1 MRIIFFTI
9 IIFVLASCGR
19 TKKLAETNRYKETTE
34 TTEQV
39 NETMTIERVVDTAI
53 YIPAS
58 VDSSTFEIIPQRET
72 IAINNEEVKVTV
84 LIDSLTNMVTVK
96 AQVKEKK
103 VPIHIKEKIV
113 TERVEKKESE
123 TSVKQVNKTSEKK
136 VTKPRRFGWWIIG
149 ILGIVILYMFGGKL
163 WPFAFVLRRRKD
175 ES

>member
-1 MRIIFFTI
+1 MRAFFYTI
-9 IIFVLASCGR
+9 ILITLASCGR
-19 TKKLAETNRYKETTE
+19 TKKLAETNRYKETTA

-39 NETMTIERVVDTAI
+39 NETTTIERVVDTAV

-58 VDSSTFEIIPQRET
+58 IDSSTFEIIPQRET
-72 IAINNEEVKVTV
+72 IAINNEDVKVTV

-103 VPIHIKEKIV
+103 VPIQIKEKVI

-123 TSVKQVNKTSEKK
+123 SKVKQVNKASEKK
-136 VTKPRRFGWWIIG
+136 VTKSARFGWWIIG
-149 ILGIVILYMFGGKL
+149 VLGVIILYMFGGKL
-163 WPFAFVLRRRKD
+163 WPFPFVLRRRKD